1 MNVMDVSGMTSSH
14 QYAHI
19 DRREWLRA
27 GAVTGQL
34 LGATQAQTPH
44 AHNLIHG
51 SSVSLTACCQRA
63 SLGGID
69 LFSGDQP
76 WGF

>member
-1 MNVMDVSGMTSSH
+1 MDVSGMTSR
-14 QYAHI
+14 QKYVHI
-19 DRREWLRA
+19 DRCEWLKTEA
-27 GAVTGQL
+27 ATGQL
-34 LGATQAQTPH
+34 LGTTLAQTPH

-51 SSVSLTACCQRA
+51 SSVSLTACCQRV
-63 SLGGID
+63 SLSGID